1 MYTHTCVITQL
12 VHTQLVHTHNFL
24 THNLSTHN
32 LLTHNLSFLT
42 STFVTGVALG
52 DIHLRFTWQA
62 WHLVTSTFVARGRRG
77 TYSTGRALVAHR
89 VLMAADAVDAAA
101 LCVAGVA
108 LGDRRGTWRHPP
120 SFHVAGVALG
130 HIHIRFT
137 WQARHLVKS
146 RFVSRGRRGTWSHPH
161 SFHVAGV
168 ALTAL
173 GGLWWRTGFSWQLT
187 PWTPWLF
194 AWQAWHLV
202 TSTFTLR
209 GRRGNW
215 WHPPSLCVAGVA
227 LGDRRGTWR
236 HPPSFHVAGVAL
248 GHIHIRFTWQAWHL
262 RHWAGSGG
270 APGSQ
275 LTPWT
280 PWLFAWQAWHL
291 VTSTFTLRGRRGN
304 WRHPPSLCVA
314 GVALGDR
321 RGTWRHPP
329 SFHVAGVALTALGGL
344 WWRTGFSADAV
355 DAAALCVA
363 GVALGDIH
371 LHFAWQAWHLRHF
384 AWQAWQLVTSTF
396 TLRGRRGTR
405 WHPPSLCVAGVTLI
419 DTYDAGLVRFKL
431 SRRYLASCAIHVLF
445 VSWLCWRLRLFDR
458 GRGKLSCR
466 LLCSICC
473 KHDAANGYERCFG
486 QTAHVFGCF
495 SVCVQMQQHLLPFP
509 WLIRCTCTRFIE
521 NSAEVSSRTGS
532 EEQGQMYI
540 WIFCSICCKHDATNG
555 ASGRLLT
562 FLAVSLCVCSNAA
575 TSIAIS
581 MAHQVHMHSLHWK
594 LSRSVK

>member
-215 WHPPSLCVAGVA
+215 
-227 LGDRRGTWR
+227 
-236 HPPSFHVAGVAL
+236 
-248 GHIHIRFTWQAWHL
+248 
-262 RHWAGSGG
+262 
-270 APGSQ
+270 
-275 LTPWT
+275 
-280 PWLFAWQAWHL
+280 
-291 VTSTFTLRGRRGN
+291 
-304 WRHPPSLCVA
+304 
-314 GVALGDR
+314 
-321 RGTWRHPP
+321 
-329 SFHVAGVALTALGGL
+329 
-344 WWRTGFSADAV
+344 
-355 DAAALCVA
+355 
-363 GVALGDIH
+363 
-371 LHFAWQAWHLRHF
+371 
-384 AWQAWQLVTSTF
+384 
-396 TLRGRRGTR
+396 
-405 WHPPSLCVAGVTLI
+405 
-419 DTYDAGLVRFKL
+419 
-431 SRRYLASCAIHVLF
+431 
-445 VSWLCWRLRLFDR
+445 
-458 GRGKLSCR
+458 
-466 LLCSICC
+466 
-473 KHDAANGYERCFG
+473 
-486 QTAHVFGCF
+486 
-495 SVCVQMQQHLLPFP
+495 
-509 WLIRCTCTRFIE
+509 
-521 NSAEVSSRTGS
+521 
-532 EEQGQMYI
+532 
-540 WIFCSICCKHDATNG
+540 
-555 ASGRLLT
+555 
-562 FLAVSLCVCSNAA
+562 
-575 TSIAIS
+575 
-581 MAHQVHMHSLHWK
+581 
-594 LSRSVK
+594 